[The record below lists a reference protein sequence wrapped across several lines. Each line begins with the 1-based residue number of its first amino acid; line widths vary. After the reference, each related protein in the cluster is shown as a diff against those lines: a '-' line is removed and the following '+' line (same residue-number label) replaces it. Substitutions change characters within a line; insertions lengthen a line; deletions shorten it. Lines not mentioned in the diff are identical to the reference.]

1 MDAQSSL
8 QRENKLRRLG
18 RLAAWNM
25 PHLDVQKQPAHR
37 LSRAEACL
45 HF

>member
-1 MDAQSSL
+1 MDAQSFL
-8 QRENKLRRLG
+8 QRENKVRRLG

-25 PHLDVQKQPAHR
+25 PHLDVQKR
-37 LSRAEACL
+37 LSRWPSHAEARL